1 MKITSVE
8 ITKTENNR
16 RQLADVTIIIDGCL
30 LIKNIKL
37 INNGRKIFVE
47 FSRSQRRCSDYT
59 SPDVVPLNSDVRQY
73 IEKEVISEYR
83 RSEAVNR
90 L

>member
-8 ITKTENNR
+8 IIRTENNR

-37 INNGRKIFVE
+37 INNGRKTFVE
-47 FSRSQRRCSDYT
+47 FSKSQRRYSDYT
-59 SPDVVPLNSDVRQY
+59 SPDVVPLNSDVRRY
-73 IEKEVISEYR
+73 IEREVITEYHR
-83 RSEAVNR
+83 LEVVNG
-90 L
+90 